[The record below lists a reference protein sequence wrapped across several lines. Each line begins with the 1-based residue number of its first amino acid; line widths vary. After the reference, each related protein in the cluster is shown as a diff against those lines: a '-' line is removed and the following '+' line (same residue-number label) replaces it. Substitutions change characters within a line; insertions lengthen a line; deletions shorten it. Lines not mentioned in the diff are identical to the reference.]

1 MSCLFDSLSRWIPKG
16 GNEIRQ
22 MVCDYLEADNMI
34 MEGMRTAEILMT
46 ESPYYIEWMRLNTTM
61 GGAIELQAV
70 CNIWN
75 VSVIVHNIQHEGAQD
90 MEFLPVCADADV
102 ETIIHLTWDG
112 GHYECG
118 VLPSHNEPED
128 CD

>member
-1 MSCLFDSLSRWIPKG
+1 
-16 GNEIRQ
+16 

-34 MEGMRTAEILMT
+34 MDGMRTHEILIT
-46 ESPYYIEWMRLNTTM
+46 ESPYYVEWMRRNSTM

-90 MEFLPVCADADV
+90 MEFLPVCADANVD
-102 ETIIHLTWDG
+102 TIIHLTWDG

-118 VLPSHNEPED
+118 VLPLCDEPEND
-128 CD
+128 